1 MKKMKYLRSWLT
13 IALVVTIIGSLTGG
27 TVAWFT
33 DSVESTS
40 NIVKTGTLD
49 VELSYA
55 EKLGNAETPTD
66 WKNADSGAIFDYKYW
81 EPGYTQVRYVKI
93 ENVGDLAFK
102 FKLNVKPS
110 SILGTVTEENGEII
124 FTPNEPAPEFPLEG
138 VIDVYM
144 LPVDE
149 NFVAP
154 TSFADLKSKF
164 PADYDAPSILE
175 LIGDK
180 DGAAY
185 GVMLPAEGKGS
196 SDHIDAPAD
205 VLVGEQEFMIALHMQ
220 EEADN
225 RYQNMSIGDGFAIQ
239 LEAAQYMYEKDSFDE
254 QYDKDAEYAGLPS
267 AVVVALDDEAFAASG
282 LPEGAAA
289 YMFRTTDTPD
299 VQANPELLNNP
310 YRYWHADFVVSFD
323 QDVAAG
329 SATLAGQ
336 YNAWS
341 ENWVA
346 FSTFEDYEAGQEIR
360 LLGDVGKLM
369 NNGNPIYIN
378 YEELALIQQFN
389 CGAYAEEGTNAG
401 TTMTV
406 ELRLYE
412 TTGDP
417 TTPDGPKNIETGYY
431 ETLGFFTYTFP
442 AAE

>member
-1 MKKMKYLRSWLT
+1 MKKMKYLRTWLVV
-13 IALVVTIIGSLTGG
+13 ALVVTIIGSLTGG

-49 VELSYA
+49 VEMSYA
-55 EKLGNAETPTD
+55 ETFANDDTE

-81 EPGYTQVRYVKI
+81 EPGYTQVRYVNI
-93 ENVGDLAFK
+93 QNVGDLAFK

-110 SILGTVTEENGEII
+110 SVLGTVEKVNGEII

-144 LPVDE
+144 LPVTE
-149 NFVAP
+149 GFVAP
-154 TSFADLKSKF
+154 TSFAGLQSKF
-164 PADYDAPSILE
+164 PAGYDAPSILE

-196 SDHIDAPAD
+196 DSHIDAPEGA
-205 VLVGEQEFMIALHMQ
+205 LVGEQTFMIALHMQ

-239 LEAAQYMYEKDSFDE
+239 LEAAQYMYEKDSFGDH
-254 QYDKDAEYAGLPS
+254 QYDQDAEYAGLPS
-267 AVVVALDDEAFAASG
+267 AVVVALDDEAFAASD

-299 VQANPELLNNP
+299 LKTNPELETSP
-310 YRYWHADFVVSFD
+310 YLFWHADFVVSFD
-323 QDVAAG
+323 QPVAQG
-329 SATLAGQ
+329 TVTLAGQ
-336 YNAWS
+336 YDAWS
-341 ENWVA
+341 EEWLSFPAQGN
-346 FSTFEDYEAGQEIR
+346 YEKGQEIR
-360 LLGDVGKLM
+360 LLGDVGQELTGK
-369 NNGNPIYIN
+369 PIYVN
-378 YEELALIQQFN
+378 YAELCAGIQKFC
-389 CGAYAEEGTNAG
+389 CGAYAQEGTNAD

-406 ELRLYE
+406 ELRIYE
-412 TTGDP
+412 TEEPSEANG
-417 TTPDGPKNIETGYY
+417 NSRNVETGRY
-431 ETLGFFTYTFP
+431 ETLGSFSYTFP